1 MERNRVEKAKK
12 WQEDRANAAYAT
24 RVDNLALAGL
34 QIVGAQAGR
43 ILCNFLVPKHL
54 ADKDGNWRAGAIA
67 TLIDNVGSV
76 AIAST
81 TGWIKIS
88 VDFDISY
95 FSTAKINEEV
105 DIEATTSAHVG
116 QLSYVTVE
124 IRKKGSREMVA
135 VGKQWMASTGRVLSK
150 L

>member
-54 ADKDGNWRAGAIA
+54 A
-67 TLIDNVGSV
+67 
-76 AIAST
+76 
-81 TGWIKIS
+81 
-88 VDFDISY
+88 
-95 FSTAKINEEV
+95 EEV